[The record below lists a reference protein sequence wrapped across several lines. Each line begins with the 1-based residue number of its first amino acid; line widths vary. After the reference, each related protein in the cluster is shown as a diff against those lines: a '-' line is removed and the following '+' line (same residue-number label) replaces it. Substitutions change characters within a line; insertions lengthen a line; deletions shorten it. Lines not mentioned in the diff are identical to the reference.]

1 MENNYGIGVS
11 NKFALFLDE
20 EGEEADV
27 ENLLIINAKK
37 VRFPGRIMPPSST
50 LHAFWLIRYTQSE

>member
-37 VRFPGRIMPPSST
+37 VQFPVIILTHPNISSST
-50 LHAFWLIRYTQSE
+50 

>member
-37 VRFPGRIMPPSST
+37 V
-50 LHAFWLIRYTQSE
+50 

>member
-27 ENLLIINAKK
+27 ADLMIINAKK
-37 VRFPGRIMPPSST
+37 VEIPVKATAQLTMFLRVT
-50 LHAFWLIRYTQSE
+50 LEQR

>member
-27 ENLLIINAKK
+27 ENLMIINAKK
-37 VRFPGRIMPPSST
+37 VEIPVKASAQWPSF
-50 LHAFWLIRYTQSE
+50 AE